1 LGLVKIED
9 DLVYD
14 YTSNPNMSGND
25 LCGQNAGGACLV
37 NANIDM
43 GFGCEPDPCT
53 GRWVPVNVTLYVTGT
68 LRTYIGDFDRL
79 VTPPRDRAIDTPLE
93 AASHEH
99 SAHLEPAIRAVMP
112 LAEDFERDDF
122 DSAQQCADVG
132 EEVNGTIKGRFKDVR
147 DRT

>member
-1 LGLVKIED
+1 MTQKSPSCHD
-9 DLVYD
+9 
-14 YTSNPNMSGND
+14 
-25 LCGQNAGGACLV
+25 
-37 NANIDM
+37 
-43 GFGCEPDPCT
+43 EPRRVLT
-53 GRWVPVNVTLYVTGT
+53 VTGT